1 MIGEMHP
8 VLGYD
13 PTEATLSFDSL
24 FWEVSNAV
32 AIVCAACQS
41 DPAPTD
47 RSFTSHA
54 FFHRSL
60 AVPPAEALFRA
71 CTIPSAWN
79 CGCRIVK
86 NLSTMACTDPAQ
98 QLSGQGAAQAGT
110 AQQAPTEEL
119 PASQSAEGI
128 ARQVLHS
135 SRIQIAVD

>member
-1 MIGEMHP
+1 MLHADQTLHPLIGLSPPMHSFIGP
-8 VLGYD
+8 WLSPLLRPCSEPAQFLQLG
-13 PTEATLSFDSL
+13 
-24 FWEVSNAV
+24 
-32 AIVCAACQS
+32 
-41 DPAPTD
+41 
-47 RSFTSHA
+47 
-54 FFHRSL
+54 
-60 AVPPAEALFRA
+60 
-71 CTIPSAWN
+71 N